1 MHNRDELEAGRST
14 ILIVDDVEG
23 NLIALEAILRRDDL
37 DIVTASSGA
46 AALEVLL
53 EREVALAIIDVQMPE
68 MDGFALAELMRGV
81 ERTRY
86 VPIIFV
92 TAGARDQSRV
102 FSGYDVGAVDFLF
115 KPVEAHVLR
124 SKVEVFATLDRQ
136 RQRLREQDRMREM
149 FVGILGHDL
158 RNPLSGI
165 MMCAQLV
172 LARSQDS
179 SLAEPLSRVLSNSQ
193 RMARMVE
200 QMLDLTRLR
209 LGDGISLAP
218 RPSDLRRLLDDV
230 VAENDDHRRRC
241 RLESVGDAAGTWD
254 PDRIQQVLSNLLGNA
269 VRHGAAESPVTVK
282 VDGSV
287 KDRVALSVHNHG
299 TPIPEE
305 LRPVLFAPFR
315 GQDHGRRGGGLGL
328 GLYITEQLVR
338 AHGGTISFQSTEQAG
353 TSFLVTLPRHAP
365 GARGV
370 RQNRTNG

>member
-1 MHNRDELEAGRST
+1 MHSRGELGVGRST
-14 ILIVDDVEG
+14 VLIVDDVEG

-53 EREVALAIIDVQMPE
+53 EREVALAIIDVQMPD

-81 ERTRY
+81 EKTRY

-102 FSGYDVGAVDFLF
+102 FRGYDAGAVDFLF
-115 KPVEAHVLR
+115 KPVEPHVLR

-158 RNPLSGI
+158 RNPLSGV

-172 LARSQDS
+172 LARTQDA
-179 SLAEPLSRVLSNSQ
+179 SLVEPLTRVLANSH

-209 LGDGISLAP
+209 LGDGIALTP
-218 RPSDLRRLLDDV
+218 RPSDLRRLIDDV
-230 VAENDDHRRRC
+230 VAENDEHKSRC
-241 RLESVGDAAGTWD
+241 RLEAAGDAAGTWD
-254 PDRIQQVLSNLLGNA
+254 PDRIQQVLSNLVGNA
-269 VRHGAAESPVTVK
+269 VRHGSDGSPVTVK
-282 VDGSV
+282 LDGTVS
-287 KDRVALSVHNHG
+287 DRVLLTVHNLG
-299 TPIPEE
+299 PPIPEE
-305 LRPVLFAPFR
+305 LRPVLFDAFR
-315 GQDHGRRGGGLGL
+315 GADHSRRGGGLGL

-338 AHGGTISFQSTEQAG
+338 AHGGTISFESSEPAG
-353 TSFLVTLPRHAP
+353 TRFEVTLPRHAP
-365 GARGV
+365 GARAM
-370 RQNRTNG
+370 R